1 MANMV
6 FYELNDSPF
15 FLRID
20 DFMFTFSSKLY
31 KDKFIK
37 NYKEY
42 IRNETLKLNVK
53 YNSLVYADEM
63 LLLSLY
69 KKIEKRG
76 FYVKY
81 KGSLLEKDYY
91 IDCKINEEYSHTVK
105 EWLYGY
111 QIW

>member
-20 DFMFTFSSKLY
+20 DFMFKFSSKLY

-37 NYKEY
+37 TYKEY
-42 IRNETLKLNVK
+42 IRSETLKLNVK